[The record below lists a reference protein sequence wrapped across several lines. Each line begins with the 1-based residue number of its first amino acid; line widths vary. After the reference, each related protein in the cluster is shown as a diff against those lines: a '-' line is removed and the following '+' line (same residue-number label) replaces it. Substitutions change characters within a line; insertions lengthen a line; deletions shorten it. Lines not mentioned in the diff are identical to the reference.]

1 MTSGKTS
8 ATGILC
14 DRIVT
19 VSLNWYALSSFGMYF
34 YYYCTQC
41 ITYPIQLPTT
51 AAATTAMATIDSLAA
66 QNKCCAMHTL
76 KESRKENRFLL
87 NETDERPHRTSIVWW
102 WWWCDGEWE
111 RETMAL
117 LHKTRQHKNRPSQ
130 LFSRR
135 KESSGQV
142 ASTNKC
148 FYSNSLCVI
157 CLWTVHVDGYIPSSR
172 MTAAENRNERFIAF
186 AILWKEY

>member
-1 MTSGKTS
+1 MYNISHTIANNGSSDNGNGNDWFIGSTKQVLRDAHTKRIKKRKSISVERNRWTS
-8 ATGILC
+8 ASNVDC
-14 DRIVT
+14 VM
-19 VSLNWYALSSFGMYF
+19 VN
-34 YYYCTQC
+34 
-41 ITYPIQLPTT
+41 
-51 AAATTAMATIDSLAA
+51 
-66 QNKCCAMHTL
+66 
-76 KESRKENRFLL
+76 
-87 NETDERPHRTSIVWW
+87 
-102 WWWCDGEWE
+102 E

-117 LHKTRQHKNRPSQ
+117 QHKTRHHKNRPSQ